1 MTQEKVRKIITAC
14 VSAATVLL
22 VLLFGFLIYQWI
34 TIAVKDNKIEK
45 LQAEIQSIQEQIVQ
59 AEEEE
64 DSYDLAYLKYQ
75 LIKLEEEKNLIQ
87 GK

>member
-1 MTQEKVRKIITAC
+1 MTQEKMRKIITAC

-22 VLLFGFLIYQWI
+22 VLLFSFLVYQWI
-34 TIAVKDNKIEK
+34 TIAVKNDKIKKVE
-45 LQAEIQSIQEQIVQ
+45 QEIQAIQQQI
-59 AEEEE
+59 ALLEDEE

-75 LIKLEEEKNLIQ
+75 LILLEEKKNLFE

>member
-1 MTQEKVRKIITAC
+1 MTQEKMRRIVTAC

-22 VLLFGFLIYQWI
+22 VLLFSFLIYQWI
-34 TIAVKDNKIEK
+34 TIAVKNDKIKKVE
-45 LQAEIQSIQEQIVQ
+45 QEIQAIQQQI
-59 AEEEE
+59 ALLEDEE

-75 LIKLEEEKNLIQ
+75 LILLEEKKDLYK